1 MRWITGNVHTGVN
14 FVEKVE
20 SCPMIKFV
28 RVTYVRPVADFGVG
42 SSAEYHT
49 AIYSPPSGFNYR
61 TFLPAPVKV
70 GMCSGSPVY
79 ETVSSTCER
88 SKIWLRCVGALRFS
102 LTFITMILRQLERVG
117 WLVGWCL
124 TALSA
129 QKGYSMPSQSAMICV
144 KVKVKVRTLVI
155 APLT

>member
-1 MRWITGNVHTGVN
+1 
-14 FVEKVE
+14 VEKVE
-20 SCPMIKFV
+20 SCPMIRFV

-42 SSAEYHT
+42 SAAEYHS

-88 SKIWLRCVGALRFS
+88 SKIWLRCVGMTLSLRFHATILYHCS
-102 LTFITMILRQLERVG
+102 CLLIFLLLRQDHLFSAKYQVPELHVCAKVG
-117 WLVGWCL
+117 W
-124 TALSA
+124 
-129 QKGYSMPSQSAMICV
+129 Q
-144 KVKVKVRTLVI
+144 
-155 APLT
+155 